1 MSYLVLALKVLI
13 KMSAIW
19 GICAA
24 ALFLILAGVTVAT
37 GSKTW
42 LKDLLLDRE
51 IHKRKDSLE
60 MINIEVKEVA

>member
-1 MSYLVLALKVLI
+1 MSYLILALKVLI

-19 GICAA
+19 GTCATA
-24 ALFLILAGVTVAT
+24 FFLILAGITITT

-51 IHKRKDSLE
+51 IHKKNVE

>member
-19 GICAA
+19 GTCAA
-24 ALFLILAGVTVAT
+24 AFFLILAGVTVAT

-42 LKDLLLDRE
+42 LRDLLLDRE
-51 IHKRKDSLE
+51 IHKKNVE
-60 MINIEVKEVA
+60 IINTEVKEVA

>member
-19 GICAA
+19 GTCAA
-24 ALFLILAGVTVAT
+24 AFFLILAVITVAT

-51 IHKRKDSLE
+51 IHKKNVE

>member
-1 MSYLVLALKVLI
+1 MSYLILALKVLI

-19 GICAA
+19 GTCAA
-24 ALFLILAGVTVAT
+24 AFFLILAAITVAT

-42 LKDLLLDRE
+42 LRDLLLDKE
-51 IHKRKDSLE
+51 IHKKNVE

>member
-19 GICAA
+19 GTCAA
-24 ALFLILAGVTVAT
+24 AFFLILAGVTVAT

-51 IHKRKDSLE
+51 IHKKNVE
-60 MINIEVKEVA
+60 MINIKVKEVA

>member
-1 MSYLVLALKVLI
+1 MSYLVLTLKVLI

-24 ALFLILAGVTVAT
+24 AFFLILAGITIAT
-37 GSKTW
+37 GSNTW

-51 IHKRKDSLE
+51 IHKKNVE

>member
-19 GICAA
+19 GTCAA
-24 ALFLILAGVTVAT
+24 AFFLILAGITITT

-51 IHKRKDSLE
+51 IHKKNVE

>member
-19 GICAA
+19 GISAA
-24 ALFLILAGVTVAT
+24 AFFLILAGITVAT

-51 IHKRKDSLE
+51 IHKKNVE

>member
-13 KMSAIW
+13 KMLAIW
-19 GICAA
+19 GISAGA
-24 ALFLILAGVTVAT
+24 FFLILAGITVAT

-42 LKDLLLDRE
+42 LKDLLLDKE
-51 IHKRKDSLE
+51 IHKKNIG

>member
-1 MSYLVLALKVLI
+1 MSYLVLTLKVLI

-24 ALFLILAGVTVAT
+24 AFFLILAGITVAT

-51 IHKRKDSLE
+51 IHKKNVE

>member
-1 MSYLVLALKVLI
+1 MSYLILALKVLI

-19 GICAA
+19 GTCAA
-24 ALFLILAGVTVAT
+24 AFFLILAGITITT

-51 IHKRKDSLE
+51 IHKKNVE

>member
-13 KMSAIW
+13 KMLAIW
-19 GICAA
+19 GTCAA
-24 ALFLILAGVTVAT
+24 AFFLILAGVTVAT

-51 IHKRKDSLE
+51 IHKKNVE

>member
-19 GICAA
+19 GTCAA
-24 ALFLILAGVTVAT
+24 AFFLILAGITIAT

-42 LKDLLLDRE
+42 LKDLLLDKE
-51 IHKRKDSLE
+51 IHKKNVE

>member
-19 GICAA
+19 GTCAA
-24 ALFLILAGVTVAT
+24 AFFLILAGVTVAT

-51 IHKRKDSLE
+51 IHKKNVE

>member
-24 ALFLILAGVTVAT
+24 AFFLILAGITITT

-51 IHKRKDSLE
+51 IHKKNVE

>member
-19 GICAA
+19 GTCAA
-24 ALFLILAGVTVAT
+24 AFFLILAGITVAT

-42 LKDLLLDRE
+42 LKDLLLDKE
-51 IHKRKDSLE
+51 IHKKNVE

>member
-1 MSYLVLALKVLI
+1 MSYLLLTLKVLI

-19 GICAA
+19 GTCAA
-24 ALFLILAGVTVAT
+24 AFFLILAAITITT

-42 LKDLLLDRE
+42 LRDLLLDRE
-51 IHKRKDSLE
+51 IHKKKDSLE

>member
-24 ALFLILAGVTVAT
+24 AFFLILAGVTVAT

-51 IHKRKDSLE
+51 IHKKNVE